1 MYLAQAGDSQ
11 TQTDRAPA
19 ARAWGC
25 DHAHAGAQEGMGSHV
40 RQVLVRLCSTRPR
53 GSARGDVTPEMPVH
67 ALLRVCPTR
76 KTSYGEGEL
85 KCSSALK
92 PILTLPNPDDLCC
105 SYLDFAFLVCA
116 TGIR

>member
-11 TQTDRAPA
+11 TQSDRAPA
-19 ARAWGC
+19 ARARGC
-25 DHAHAGAQEGMGSHV
+25 DHAHAGALEVMDSHV

-53 GSARGDVTPEMPVH
+53 GSVRAGVTPKMLVH
-67 ALLRVCPTR
+67 ALLRVCPAR
-76 KTSYGEGEL
+76 KTSYVEGEL

-92 PILTLPNPDDLCC
+92 PILTFPNPDDLCC
-105 SYLDFAFLVCA
+105 SYSEFAFLVCA